1 MWKLKLWFTMWKL
14 KLVVNDVE
22 IKVGGLHFWNEARF
36 LLVQEA
42 NWQSEIKTIESCK
55 IKWLDSHHSNKI
67 KQYYK
72 QQSSLYLPAS
82 HSEDGQGVVVTGCD
96 QVGGGLG
103 GDTGDNPLM
112 LVISIRKSVRTQFR
126 RDYHKDNIVR
136 CDLTSY
142 IMVLKSSQFP
152 SFKHVVDLTG
162 IIGTSTYSK
171 FGTSRHTPSKES
183 RINSH
188 PVIHWSVYLIAP
200 LWSLT
205 LKDCFSCQ
213 PSSPSSS
220 NDSLF
225 TESIS
230 LGSCPSPFA
239 IHIEEYGDYM

>member
-1 MWKLKLWFTMWKL
+1 M
-14 KLVVNDVE
+14 
-22 IKVGGLHFWNEARF
+22 
-36 LLVQEA
+36 
-42 NWQSEIKTIESCK
+42 
-55 IKWLDSHHSNKI
+55 
-67 KQYYK
+67 
-72 QQSSLYLPAS
+72 
-82 HSEDGQGVVVTGCD
+82 
-96 QVGGGLG
+96 G

-162 IIGTSTYSK
+162 IIGTSTYGK

-183 RINSH
+183 RINSL
-188 PVIHWSVYLIAP
+188 PVIHQQSTLIYLIAP

-225 TESIS
+225 TESIPNKKLPNS
-230 LGSCPSPFA
+230 IC
-239 IHIEEYGDYM
+239 YTY